1 MKKVG
6 IVTVTYVNNFGSHL
20 QSFALQQVIQSLG
33 FETEIISS
41 EGLSKLIS
49 RRRYRYLLSRFYDL
63 EELRDYFK
71 KIKRIVASKIDGDF
85 GSLLRQR
92 NQKFKSFTEKEY
104 IFSPKAKTWEELSDM
119 CKGYSSVVIGSDQ
132 NWRPANIAGGY
143 YTIEYVPDNI
153 NKVAY
158 STSFGISRVISTQ
171 REKAKF
177 FLSRINHLS
186 VREDSG
192 RKIIKELIMR
202 DVPVVC
208 DPTILLSKSEWEKYI
223 MEKSQT
229 DLHDII
235 NAPYI
240 LCYFLGEN
248 VEHRQF
254 AQKLKKKTGLR
265 IVSILMGEGRY
276 YKEKQEFFDHS
287 ISSIGPMDFVNLI
300 RGASFV
306 CTDSFHGCAFSLIF
320 QKQFY
325 AFYKSAHNS
334 KMSVNSRLDT
344 MLGWAGLTNRIIET
358 PVEIDENIISPIQ
371 YDEVCKRI
379 EEKRTM
385 SLSFLRNSLY

>member
-41 EGLSKLIS
+41 EGLRKLIS

-71 KIKRIVASKIDGDF
+71 IIKRIVASKIDGDF
-85 GSLLRQR
+85 GHLLRQR

-104 IFSPKAKTWEELSDM
+104 NFSSKAKTWEELGDL

-208 DPTILLSKSEWEKYI
+208 DPTILLTKSEWEKYI
-223 MEKSQT
+223 IEKSQT
-229 DLHDII
+229 DLYDII

-265 IVSILMGEGRY
+265 IVSILLGEGRY
-276 YKEKQEFFDHS
+276 YKEKQEFFDLS
-287 ISSIGPMDFVNLI
+287 ISSIGPLDFVNLI
-300 RGASFV
+300 RGASYV

-371 YDEVCKRI
+371 YDEVCERI
-379 EEKRTM
+379 EEKRMM
-385 SLSFLRNSLY
+385 SLSFLSNSLY